1 MKLTFIIGTR
11 PELIKVAPVI
21 WAIKKNNIDFDVVN
35 TAQHKDLLDPYW
47 ETFDIKP
54 THILDVMVPS
64 QNLASLTAR
73 AINQIQTYLDTV
85 MIKPTIISAQ
95 GDTTTVMASA
105 MVSFYNGIKFAHIE
119 AGLRSFDFE
128 NPFPEEYN
136 RRIASISADY
146 HFCPTRISEENLL
159 NEGILMDKIFVVGN
173 TVVDSLSSI
182 GFSANFEKSSWVNR
196 DLQKTEYFDQTIL
209 VTCHRR
215 ENHGAN
221 LIKIIEAISELAK
234 ENSRILFVWTLH
246 PNPNVKQK
254 VLDSELAKLDNVIL
268 TEPLEYID
276 ILKLLKRSFC
286 AISDSGGIQEEA
298 PSFQTP
304 VLVLREATERPE
316 GVTAGIAFLV
326 GADKDKIIH
335 KFNQL
340 KHTYPIFDKN
350 PYGDGQAGEM
360 IVDILLKESFINHIK

>member
-1 MKLTFIIGTR
+1 MKITFIIGTR
-11 PELIKVAPVI
+11 PELIKVAPII
-21 WAIKKNNIDFDVVN
+21 WAIRKRGVDFDIVN
-35 TAQHKDLLDPYW
+35 TAQHKDLLEPYW
-47 ETFDIKP
+47 KTFDIQP
-54 THILDVMVPS
+54 SHVLDLMVPGQS
-64 QNLASLTAR
+64 LSSLTSR
-73 AINQIQTYLDTV
+73 AINQIQNYLDTV
-85 MIKPTIISAQ
+85 NDKPTIISAQ

-105 MVSFYNGIKFAHIE
+105 MVSFYNRIKFAHIE

-146 HFCPTRISEENLL
+146 HFCPTLISRKNLL
-159 NEGILMDKIFVVGN
+159 DEGVLQDKIFVVGN
-173 TVVDSLSSI
+173 TVVDSLSKVAQSE
-182 GFSANFEKSSWVNR
+182 NFKNFSWVNSK
-196 DLQKTEYFDQTIL
+196 LQKTESFDQTVLI
-209 VTCHRR
+209 TCHRR
-215 ENHGAN
+215 ENHGVN
-221 LIKIIEAISELAK
+221 LIEIIEAISELAK

-254 VLDSELAKLDNVIL
+254 VLDSDLAKLDNVIL

-316 GVTAGIAFLV
+316 GVTAGIAYLV
-326 GADKDKIIH
+326 GADRGKIIN
-335 KFNQL
+335 KFNEL
-340 KHTYPIFDKN
+340 KQNYPIFDKN
-350 PYGDGQAGEM
+350 PYGDGKAGEM
-360 IVDILLKESFINHIK
+360 IVDILIR